1 MSFHQKRK
9 NKLLDEL
16 KEGGTDYVPPALC
29 LRAAHVSAGACSPP
43 ACRCAAC
50 ASACVEGTGRA
61 GMRSTL
67 HMRWERPVIG
77 NHPILAW
84 EEA

>member
-16 KEGGTDYVPPALC
+16 KAGGTDYVPPALC
-29 LRAAHVSAGACSPP
+29 LRAVHGS
-43 ACRCAAC
+43 AC
-50 ASACVEGTGRA
+50 ASAHVAGTGGA
-61 GMRSTL
+61 GTRSTL

-77 NHPILAW
+77 NHPILTW

>member
-9 NKLLDEL
+9 NKSIDEL
-16 KEGGTDYVPPALC
+16 KAGGTDYVPPALC
-29 LRAAHVSAGACSPP
+29 LRAAHVS
-43 ACRCAAC
+43 AC

>member
-16 KEGGTDYVPPALC
+16 KAGGTDYVPPALC
-29 LRAAHVSAGACSPP
+29 LRAAHVSACV
-43 ACRCAAC
+43 
-50 ASACVEGTGRA
+50 SACVERPGWTGR
-61 GMRSTL
+61 RSTL

-77 NHPILAW
+77 NHPILTW

>member
-1 MSFHQKRK
+1 MRFHQKRK
-9 NKLLDEL
+9 NKLVDEL
-16 KEGGTDYVPPALC
+16 KAGGTDYVPPALC
-29 LRAAHVSAGACSPP
+29 LRTAHVSACVP
-43 ACRCAAC
+43 ANI
-50 ASACVEGTGRA
+50 EGTGWA

-77 NHPILAW
+77 NHPILTW

>member
-1 MSFHQKRK
+1 MSFHRKRK

-16 KEGGTDYVPPALC
+16 KAGGTDYVPPALC
-29 LRAAHVSAGACSPP
+29 LRAAHVSACVP
-43 ACRCAAC
+43 AH
-50 ASACVEGTGRA
+50 VEGTGGV

-77 NHPILAW
+77 NHPVLKG
-84 EEA
+84 EAA